1 MMKLKTLWMFSHK
14 VELNRMIAILTYE
27 YNVNLPYL
35 HILHH
40 YIINFSI
47 QNNASIRKPYTVRPH
62 LIWF

>member
-35 HILHH
+35 Y